1 MNQLKDFL
9 THLLIERGL
18 SSNSY
23 DAYRRDLTSYQGHLS
38 NRGISSF
45 SSATRHDIHE
55 FIASLRN
62 RGLAPS
68 SIARHLSAIR
78 IFHRFLI
85 GEGLATIDPTEH
97 IRTPKQPRRLPVVL
111 NRQEVDLLLEQPDY
125 TTSLGLRD
133 RAILEFMYATGLRAS
148 ELLNFRRPDL
158 LFDAG
163 LSRIFGKGEKERLV
177 PVGRQAIELI
187 RNYLHKVRPKLSS
200 AASGDILFLNA
211 RGTKLSRMGLWKI
224 LDTYVK
230 LAGLTKKVS
239 PHTMRHSFATHLLE
253 GGADLRAV
261 QEMLGHVDIATTQ
274 IYTHV
279 NRKYLKE
286 MYTRYHPRG

>member
-85 GEGLATIDPTEH
+85 GEGLANG
-97 IRTPKQPRRLPVVL
+97 Q
-111 NRQEVDLLLEQPDY
+111 
-125 TTSLGLRD
+125 
-133 RAILEFMYATGLRAS
+133 
-148 ELLNFRRPDL
+148 
-158 LFDAG
+158 
-163 LSRIFGKGEKERLV
+163 
-177 PVGRQAIELI
+177 
-187 RNYLHKVRPKLSS
+187 
-200 AASGDILFLNA
+200 
-211 RGTKLSRMGLWKI
+211 
-224 LDTYVK
+224 
-230 LAGLTKKVS
+230 
-239 PHTMRHSFATHLLE
+239 
-253 GGADLRAV
+253 
-261 QEMLGHVDIATTQ
+261 
-274 IYTHV
+274 
-279 NRKYLKE
+279 
-286 MYTRYHPRG
+286 

>member
-111 NRQEVDLLLEQPDY
+111 NRQEVDL
-125 TTSLGLRD
+125 SLIHICRCR
-133 RAILEFMYATGLRAS
+133 RAI
-148 ELLNFRRPDL
+148 
-158 LFDAG
+158 
-163 LSRIFGKGEKERLV
+163 
-177 PVGRQAIELI
+177 
-187 RNYLHKVRPKLSS
+187 
-200 AASGDILFLNA
+200 
-211 RGTKLSRMGLWKI
+211 
-224 LDTYVK
+224 
-230 LAGLTKKVS
+230 
-239 PHTMRHSFATHLLE
+239 
-253 GGADLRAV
+253 
-261 QEMLGHVDIATTQ
+261 
-274 IYTHV
+274 
-279 NRKYLKE
+279 
-286 MYTRYHPRG
+286 